1 MDGTTLTCTKSH
13 KVGVPT
19 KWCGVSLENTTT
31 CHKPCPNGTDAECD
45 NGELCWG
52 DSPCALIEKDTSK
65 LWCAR
70 SYKHL
75 VEHCPKPCPGG
86 TDTECGL
93 DEDNVTPMKCFN
105 MEGNAT
111 DVCKEEGAGI
121 REPVDP
127 DNLWCGSTWNNV
139 LETCGKKCP
148 EGTDEECG
156 GNGAL
161 CYDLTGN
168 DVICETEGVPVKV
181 AGDPMQRYCGST
193 YNAMMQSVR
202 AMHAHVYCV
211 FLSDALS
218 RIISNTVPL
227 LPYTAQCPKACPN
240 GDECDVGQICFEE
253 SPCEAVGE
261 MAPGY
266 VELDTTKM
274 FCGEDYEEAATTG
287 EPCPEEDCPEG
298 QTCWAD
304 VERYGS
310 GAEEEGEESDED
322 ELESLVDQMNSLLDD
337 LEDEGDE
344 DEADESETEDDVD
357 ESDES
362 EEDAEEEDG
371 EPEGDAEEDGETE
384 EDAEAREPEEDA
396 EASEPEE
403 DAEEVEPEPVESDN
417 DSVPAESSEPP
428 PVESANPP
436 PAADS
441 SNPPPAPAAAAS
453 EPAAAASEPAIETG
467 DGGTS
472 DSPQSGIAVDNLR
485 MALFGIPT
493 LSTIQLAAWEY
504 LTAIYFEEF
513 YNDSSHTFDHIRDSV
528 SDVSTAYDVTSLNVA
543 TGRRRLRRTQG
554 ENAFLLTYTQTTQH
568 STDDDDIGIEQVV
581 RHPFQD
587 SFSRDNYVAYLKGRE
602 PDLFGDLTGV
612 SAVMIPVPFEERVV
626 NVADSSSPA
635 DEDSSSPTNE
645 DSSSPADEDS
655 SSPMSDSAPSSEED
669 SAPSGGLYGENFYC
683 HNSGEACPTGDC
695 SDSDLCMF
703 VPDGEYTPIAPY
715 SGGSAKA
722 PDSANSAANL
732 VDSALAESTSP
743 QDNLSSDTYGPTV
756 ASPAVSADSSTST
769 SACNICTPTQVGIN
783 GDVIFNG
790 KTTKCA
796 EAYDFMAKHYKEG
809 ERNCIAAHAALG
821 SACCR
826 DAGNEAMEA
835 MTTDYVSVPVV
846 PEGPTS
852 SANTVSSPS
861 SPASS
866 DSSTSTSPCSL
877 CRPNQVGIDNDII
890 FNGAHTKCAEAFDFM
905 SNNFK
910 EGAPNCI
917 AAHEALGSTCCRNVG
932 LVEAMST
939 DYASV
944 PVSGPSNPTLLAT
957 TTSSSPDIS
966 SGTTPVPEFPSNSY
980 YCGGSSKLYRELFA

>member
-1 MDGTTLTCTKSH
+1 
-13 KVGVPT
+13 
-19 KWCGVSLENTTT
+19 
-31 CHKPCPNGTDAECD
+31 
-45 NGELCWG
+45 
-52 DSPCALIEKDTSK
+52 
-65 LWCAR
+65 
-70 SYKHL
+70 
-75 VEHCPKPCPGG
+75 
-86 TDTECGL
+86 
-93 DEDNVTPMKCFN
+93 
-105 MEGNAT
+105 
-111 DVCKEEGAGI
+111 
-121 REPVDP
+121 
-127 DNLWCGSTWNNV
+127 
-139 LETCGKKCP
+139 
-148 EGTDEECG
+148 
-156 GNGAL
+156 
-161 CYDLTGN
+161 
-168 DVICETEGVPVKV
+168 
-181 AGDPMQRYCGST
+181 
-193 YNAMMQSVR
+193 
-202 AMHAHVYCV
+202 V
-211 FLSDALS
+211 FFSSGALS
-218 RIISNTVPL
+218 RIKSNIVPP

-253 SPCEAVGE
+253 SPCEAVGK
-261 MAPGY
+261 MVPGY

-322 ELESLVDQMNSLLDD
+322 ELESLVDQMNDLLAD
-337 LEDEGDE
+337 LEEEGD
-344 DEADESETEDDVD
+344 ADESETENDVE

-371 EPEGDAEEDGETE
+371 EPEGDAEADGEIE
-384 EDAEAREPEEDA
+384 EDAEASEPEEDA

-403 DAEEVEPEPVESDN
+403 DTEEGEPEPAESDY

-428 PVESANPP
+428 PAESANPP

-441 SNPPPAPAAAAS
+441 SDPPPAPAAAAS
-453 EPAAAASEPAIETG
+453 EPTTETDSDG
-467 DGGTS
+467 DGGNPFGNLDDASTS
-472 DSPQSGIAVDNLR
+472 ESPQSGIAVDNLR

-493 LSTIQLAAWEY
+493 LSMIQLAAWEH

-513 YNDSSHTFDHIRDSV
+513 YNDSSHAFDHIRDSV
-528 SDVSTAYDVTSLNVA
+528 SDVSTDYDVTSLNVA

-554 ENAFLLTYTQTTQH
+554 DNAFLLTYTQTIQH
-568 STDDDDIGIEQVV
+568 STDDNDIGIEQVV

-587 SFSRDNYVAYLKGRE
+587 SLSRDNYVAYLKGRE

-612 SAVMIPVPFEERVV
+612 SAVMIPVPFEKRVV
-626 NVADSSSPA
+626 NVADSSSLA
-635 DEDSSSPTNE
+635 DEDSSSPPNE
-645 DSSSPADEDS
+645 DSSSPAVEAS
-655 SSPMSDSAPSSEED
+655 SSPISDSAPSSEED
-669 SAPSGGLYGENFYC
+669 SAPSGGLFGENFYC

-695 SDSDLCMF
+695 SDGDLCMF

-743 QDNLSSDTYGPTV
+743 QDNLSSDTYGTV
-756 ASPAVSADSSTST
+756 ASPTVSADSSTST
-769 SACNICTPTQVGIN
+769 SACNLCTPTQVGIN
-783 GDVIFNG
+783 SDIIFNG
-790 KTTKCA
+790 KPTKCA
-796 EAYDFMAKHYKEG
+796 EAYDFMANHYKEG

-846 PEGPTS
+846 SPEGPAS
-852 SANTVSSPS
+852 SANTV

-905 SNNFK
+905 SKNFK
-910 EGAPNCI
+910 EDAPNCI
-917 AAHEALGSTCCRNVG
+917 AAHAALGSTCCRDAGN
-932 LVEAMST
+932 EAMEAMT
-939 DYASV
+939 ADYVSV
-944 PVSGPSNPTLLAT
+944 PVSGPSDPTSLAT
-957 TTSSSPDIS
+957 TDNSPSGAITSSSPDIS
-966 SGTTPVPEFPSNSY
+966 SGTTPVLEFPSNSY
-980 YCGGSSKLYRELFA
+980 YCGGSSKLSCIICIGCSFFRHLIF